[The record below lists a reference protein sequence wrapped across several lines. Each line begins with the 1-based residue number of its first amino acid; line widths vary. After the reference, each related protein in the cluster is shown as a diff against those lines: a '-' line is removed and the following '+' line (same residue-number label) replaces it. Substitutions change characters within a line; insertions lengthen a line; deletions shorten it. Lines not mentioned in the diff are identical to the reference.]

1 MLKASKKAKKQEGE
15 LPAAK
20 PKKVKK
26 VKVLAEPGAEP
37 LKVKKKKRKPAD
49 DAAAEPPKPK
59 KAKLKVAS
67 PAASDSATSEQ
78 SGLQVAPAAAAPPA
92 AAAADP
98 LALDNFPLAGGLKEL
113 LRGKG
118 IASLFPIQAQTL
130 ASVLDGADL
139 VGRARCAFH
148 WTAFSACACL
158 AAWQLWLRTQGCS
171 RAGRGLSCTTHPA
184 ALQPASPC
192 GLQPACRGW
201 TGSHCHVPVVL
212 TAHQRKLA
220 CGRARGP
227 RVSRGCAGRAAA
239 RRWRSCCQ

>member
-1 MLKASKKAKKQEGE
+1 MVPKASKKAKKQEGL

-26 VKVLAEPGAEP
+26 VKVLAELGAEP
-37 LKVKKKKRKPAD
+37 LKVKKKKRKPVD
-49 DAAAEPPKPK
+49 EAAAEPPKAK

-98 LALDNFPLAGGLKEL
+98 LALDNFPLADGLKEL

-118 IASLFPIQAQTL
+118 IATLFPIQAQTL

-139 VGRARCAFH
+139 VGRARCACQPVP
-148 WTAFSACACL
+148 SLCGL
-158 AAWQLWLRTQGCS
+158 AWQLGGFCRGRLGCS
-171 RAGRGLSCTTHPA
+171 WAAGWAGGSPAHCTWL
-184 ALQPASPC
+184 ALQQACPC
-192 GLQPACRGW
+192 GL
-201 TGSHCHVPVVL
+201 
-212 TAHQRKLA
+212 
-220 CGRARGP
+220 
-227 RVSRGCAGRAAA
+227 
-239 RRWRSCCQ
+239 

>member
-1 MLKASKKAKKQEGE
+1 MVPKASKKAKKQEGE

-37 LKVKKKKRKPAD
+37 LKVKKKKRKPAN

-92 AAAADP
+92 AAARDP
-98 LALDNFPLAGGLKEL
+98 LALDNFPLAEGLKDL

-118 IASLFPIQAQTL
+118 IATLFPIQAQTL

-139 VGRARCAFH
+139 VGRARCACH
-148 WTAFSACACL
+148 WTACIAWSRRL
-158 AAWQLWLRTQGCS
+158 AAWRLCQRMPGRS
-171 RAGRGLSCTTHPA
+171 RAGCGFSCTMHPA
-184 ALQPASPC
+184 ALQQHCSRPPPAVCSV
-192 GLQPACRGW
+192 RG
-201 TGSHCHVPVVL
+201 
-212 TAHQRKLA
+212 RD
-220 CGRARGP
+220 
-227 RVSRGCAGRAAA
+227 
-239 RRWRSCCQ
+239 